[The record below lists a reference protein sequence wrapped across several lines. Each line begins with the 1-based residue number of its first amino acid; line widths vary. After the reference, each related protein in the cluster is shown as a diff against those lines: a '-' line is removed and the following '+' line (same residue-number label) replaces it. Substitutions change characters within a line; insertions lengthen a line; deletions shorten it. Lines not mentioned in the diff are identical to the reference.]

1 MAYHGPRR
9 WPKRARTS
17 AKSSPTITR
26 IRLPSRSAAPPLC
39 TAIEKAVPRGRTD
52 DGGKN
57 DRGAWSDAPSH
68 HLNVWAKME
77 SAYQA
82 IIEK

>member
-1 MAYHGPRR
+1 
-9 WPKRARTS
+9 
-17 AKSSPTITR
+17 
-26 IRLPSRSAAPPLC
+26 
-39 TAIEKAVPRGRTD
+39 VPRGRTD